1 MVKTTSL
8 LVVYNHWTGLV
19 DWTGVLLLNSDY
31 QFAITVWTNHVSSFP
46 HHFLSPRLPESWYRD
61 HPVEVCC
68 FKVKV
73 FQYCK
78 QSIFEMVKDVCD
90 NIHQIELV
98 VIHSKYSSI
107 PVNILRER
115 KCALDK
121 LANNT
126 CQKFWHVMRLSVSTK
141 NSTPTWP

>member
-1 MVKTTSL
+1 M
-8 LVVYNHWTGLV
+8 
-19 DWTGVLLLNSDY
+19 DWTGVFTTKINSDY

-78 QSIFEMVKDVCD
+78 QSIFEIVKDVCD

-98 VIHSKYSSI
+98 AIHSKYSSI

-121 LANNT
+121 LASNT
-126 CQKFWHVMRLSVSTK
+126 CQKFWRVMRLSISTK